1 MKQIQGI
8 FIDVKNQIISEKTI
22 LRGLTPIYELLNCQI
37 VDIIHLSE
45 NSGIYV
51 DDEGLLV
58 AEDKVE
64 GYFKINGKG
73 QFYAGSGLLLGF
85 DESGEDISSTLTV
98 EEVKQFITFYSPEQ
112 VPKEAKEPQMI
123 FMTLE
128 EYEIFKKN
136 NNG

>member
-8 FIDVKNQIISEKTI
+8 FIDVKNQAITEKMI
-22 LRGLTPIYELLNCQI
+22 LTGLKPIYELLNCQI

-45 NSGIYV
+45 SSGIYV

-58 AEDKVE
+58 DEDMVE

-73 QFYAGSGLLLGF
+73 QFYAGSGLLVGF
-85 DESGEDISSTLTV
+85 DESGDDISSTLTV
-98 EEVKQFITFYSPEQ
+98 EQVKQLITFYSPEQ
-112 VPKEAKEPQMI
+112 VPKSEKEPQMV

-128 EYEIFKKN
+128 EYERFKKN